1 MCPKIYPDNQKT
13 PQNIS
18 RQPQQLAQN
27 IPRQPGNKV
36 LCAPTVTKYSRWSK
50 NPPRTSPDGRKIII
64 IYAPT
69 VANHPDNALRR
80 PTKFPPNI
88 PRRPDRMHQINP
100 PPNRRK
106 KHPMIHPP
114 TTRNPPQTTPRQWEK
129 NTPATAPHPPSITIP
144 SSY

>member
-100 PPNRRK
+100 PPDRRK
-106 KHPMIHPP
+106 KTPHDTPPDDEKPTPNHPP
-114 TTRNPPQTTPRQWEK
+114 TVGKKHSGNS
-129 NTPATAPHPPSITIP
+129 PPSP
-144 SSY
+144 